1 MSVIGDTPYVILR
14 REAPKNLVAVRS
26 FACAQDDKREAHAD
40 RKEKHRRKKG
50 AADAGASRK
59 NTGQRALP
67 RVFLIRRILQL
78 MHERRSARNVG
89 FFEDVHYMRLYRV
102 AGNEELVR
110 DVLV

>member
-1 MSVIGDTPYVILR
+1 MQLSTPFNYRLTLKCS
-14 REAPKNLVAVRS
+14 PKERGLKES
-26 FACAQDDKREAHAD
+26 AQDDKREAHAD
-40 RKEKHRRKKG
+40 RKEKHRIREKHHRRKKG

-102 AGNEELVR
+102 ARNEELI
-110 DVLV
+110 